1 MSLEVPHPPSF
12 CVAIQLSPRPLAQS
26 TTPGEYLQCSHAAAA
41 LFPWSHSFKS
51 ALAYLLFCLALGCL
65 TTIFMPL
72 TKRSTC
78 QTSFAELRL
87 LSAFYRSTGYDH
99 RLPLPCGQRRRLPW
113 SLGY

>member
-51 ALAYLLFCLALGCL
+51 ALAYLLFCLALGCP

-72 TKRSTC
+72 TKRSTYS
-78 QTSFAELRL
+78 TSSVESRP
-87 LSAFYRSTGYDH
+87 LSAFFRSAGDDYRLS
-99 RLPLPCGQRRRLPW
+99 LPCRQRRRFPRP
-113 SLGY
+113 LGY